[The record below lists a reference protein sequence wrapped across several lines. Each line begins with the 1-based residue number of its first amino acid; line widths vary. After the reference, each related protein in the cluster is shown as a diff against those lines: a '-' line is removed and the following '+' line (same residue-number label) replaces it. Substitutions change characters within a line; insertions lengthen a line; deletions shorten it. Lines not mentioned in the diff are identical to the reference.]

1 MLNEKPLCGKLLPTR
16 EKGTEMRE
24 SHREFF
30 TVLRQ
35 CYHMPETEIA
45 SIKLTLMKY
54 KTDDEKEEYIKGIIW
69 EIGQKNKAK
78 RLLTACGKLGYK

>member
-1 MLNEKPLCGKLLPTR
+1 
-16 EKGTEMRE
+16 
-24 SHREFF
+24 
-30 TVLRQ
+30 
-35 CYHMPETEIA
+35 MPETEIA